1 MIRVGA
7 TVYGSQ
13 FNPELDAERFAQRVS
28 AYADAGYGDP
38 GRVETIVSQA
48 RSTSEHVAG
57 RVIRNFVVH
66 FSRD

>member
-1 MIRVGA
+1 M
-7 TVYGSQ
+7 
-13 FNPELDAERFAQRVS
+13 S